1 MEAAAVRGEEG
12 FEVLTRLGLDTVTE
26 SPEEMR
32 LLGGAAIFLGVVSSD
47 LAIEKEEAMWFVTR
61 MVAAALVIERLGVV
75 GLVEMEFGMILE

>member
-1 MEAAAVRGEEG
+1 M
-12 FEVLTRLGLDTVTE
+12 GLIKRIDVSTLLKEIDT
-26 SPEEMR
+26 EEMR
-32 LLGGAAIFLGVVSSD
+32 LLGSAAIFLGVVSSD